1 MNKKSHAA
9 SLAIS
14 AILFVA
20 FFPPITNATG
30 PSQVTKSHICK
41 AGVATV
47 MGRDPSIMRIDTEV
61 GGVLY
66 LSYVRADDGS
76 LWSYKCTVD
85 GNLIIWASDTGRW
98 RNHPADPRLSSES
111 RQKPFM
117 LRRSTAMVRP
127 PRNPSNW
134 TS

>member
-1 MNKKSHAA
+1 MRKKSHAA

-14 AILFVA
+14 ATLFAV
-20 FFPPITNATG
+20 FLPPVTNAADL
-30 PSQVTKSHICK
+30 SQVTKSHICK

-76 LWSYKCTVD
+76 LWSYKCKVD
-85 GNLIIWASDTGRW
+85 GSLIIWAYDTGRW
-98 RNHPADPRLSSES
+98 RDHPADPRLSY
-111 RQKPFM
+111 RIQATLFM
-117 LRRSTAMVRP
+117 SRRSTAMVRP
-127 PRNPSNW
+127 PRNLLS
-134 TS
+134 